1 MQNKKDLYRKLVRE
15 EELTLEEIEFLGDT
29 SKANLDLPFKYVIRG
44 DKFFCSRNTNLP
56 NLAPICS
63 PNNNLIAKI
72 GNYQTQRTKD
82 IQNLEEEYRI
92 HKQVYNCGIK
102 IPQPKGLYNIY
113 DVSKRKF
120 QKAIVMEKIDG
131 MTLASYCLK
140 VGPNSP
146 ACKEITQHWKKDSEK
161 FGKQFDLKDNSSS
174 NVIVDK
180 DQKIHFIDPEFWSQ
194 NAFWEKREPVNW
206 FQKLL
211 RYLDL

>member
-1 MQNKKDLYRKLVRE
+1 MNKKDLYRKLVRE

-63 PNNNLIAKI
+63 PNNNL
-72 GNYQTQRTKD
+72 
-82 IQNLEEEYRI
+82 
-92 HKQVYNCGIK
+92 
-102 IPQPKGLYNIY
+102 
-113 DVSKRKF
+113 
-120 QKAIVMEKIDG
+120 MEKIDG
-131 MTLASYCLK
+131 MTLASYCSK

-161 FGKQFDLKDNSSS
+161 FERQLDLKDNSPS
-174 NVIVDK
+174 NVMVDK
-180 DQKIHFIDPEFWSQ
+180 DQKIHFIDPEFWSR
-194 NAFWEKREPVNW
+194 NTLWEKREPTNW

-211 RYLDL
+211 KYLDL